1 MDFILR
7 WLLRMVLCLTAL
19 AAPSLAFAAPPT
31 DGCSMLTPAQIEKVL
46 GQPFGVPTETKAPP
60 AYGGQPWGSH
70 CEYSSQKTTR
80 AHVIFIA
87 YVDASDSDAKQTFEK
102 LSAWYSPNS
111 KVLVGDEAYLDRQH
125 AIHVLK
131 GKVRYY
137 VSISPDN
144 EKQTI
149 GLATAIAGRI

>member
-1 MDFILR
+1 
-7 WLLRMVLCLTAL
+7 
-19 AAPSLAFAAPPT
+19 
-31 DGCSMLTPAQIEKVL
+31 MLTPAQIEKVL

-60 AYGGQPWGSH
+60 AYAGQPWGSH
-70 CEYSSQKTTR
+70 CEYSSQKTNR
-80 AHVIFIA
+80 AHVIFIV
-87 YVDASDSDAKQTFEK
+87 YVDASPSDAKQTFAK

-111 KVLVGDEAYLDRQH
+111 KASVGDEAYLDRQH

-131 GKVRYY
+131 GKVRYF

-149 GLATAIAGRI
+149 GLATAIAVRI